1 MQILTFCALVEA
13 AEQIKSSACFG
24 ESSDANTRL
33 VGPIQRLEYLKPILG
48 RLVTEREDPL

>member
-13 AEQIKSSACFG
+13 AEQIKNSACFG

-33 VGPIQRLEYLKPILG
+33 VGPYNALNTSSQSSG
-48 RLVTEREDPL
+48 DS